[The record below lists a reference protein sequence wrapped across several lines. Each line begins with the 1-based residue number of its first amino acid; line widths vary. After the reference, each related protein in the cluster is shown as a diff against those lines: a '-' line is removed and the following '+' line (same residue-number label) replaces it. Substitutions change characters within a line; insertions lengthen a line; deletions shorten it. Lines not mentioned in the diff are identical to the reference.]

1 MVLQNQL
8 PDKDDGSLSWED
20 LRRNVRYL
28 NIETRLGYLSM
39 QKKMLKF
46 IEEAL
51 NYYKMMIIQYLIKWM
66 PVILF
71 ILLLLI
77 DRKNTAQVIGYISL
91 LLTYTIILVARIL
104 YAKRQWHSD
113 PVTSK
118 ISKDKNIQKMSDF
131 QSKLEEISNN
141 E

>member
-1 MVLQNQL
+1 M
-8 PDKDDGSLSWED
+8 K
-20 LRRNVRYL
+20 
-28 NIETRLGYLSM
+28 
-39 QKKMLKF
+39 
-46 IEEAL
+46 
-51 NYYKMMIIQYLIKWM
+51 IIQHLIKWM

-71 ILLLLI
+71 VLLLLI
-77 DRKNTAQVIGYISL
+77 DRKNIAQVIGYISL

-104 YAKRQWHSD
+104 DAKKQWHSD

-131 QSKLEEISNN
+131 QNKLEEISNN